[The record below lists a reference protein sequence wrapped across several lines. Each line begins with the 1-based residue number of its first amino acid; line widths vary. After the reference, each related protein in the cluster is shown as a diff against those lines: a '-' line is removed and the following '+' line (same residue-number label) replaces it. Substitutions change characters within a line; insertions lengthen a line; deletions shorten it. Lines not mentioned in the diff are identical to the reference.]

1 MNIGALMQDIEEH
14 AGDCKI
20 EIHKAVPLDQAQQ
33 IKIAVAFEAMLDRI
47 EDAIRD
53 ASDTGPT

>member
-1 MNIGALMQDIEEH
+1 MNIEAIMTDIEEH

-20 EIHKAVPLDQAQQ
+20 EIHKIVPLDQGQQ
-33 IKIAVAFEAMLDRI
+33 IKIALAFETLLDRI

-53 ASDTGPT
+53 GVGTDTK